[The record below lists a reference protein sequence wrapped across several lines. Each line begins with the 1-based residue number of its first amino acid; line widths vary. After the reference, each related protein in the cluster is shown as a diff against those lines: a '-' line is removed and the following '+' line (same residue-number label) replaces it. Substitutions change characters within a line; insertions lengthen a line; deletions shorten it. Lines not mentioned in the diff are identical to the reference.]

1 MKLLVSDYDSTFY
14 INDNDIKNNIKLVDI
29 FMKNNIFT
37 IATGRSYF
45 HYSLVRDLHHIKCNY
60 LIINHGATII
70 KDNKIIY
77 NKKIDNNIKNNLIE
91 DLKLDKAVDIFCCSL
106 LDNYDN
112 LDKNDLTKIHI
123 QYDSKET
130 AREIND
136 LIKQK
141 YNDYL
146 NCFLIHGKQAIEI
159 VSKEADKSKAIKFV
173 SNLENIKESD
183 IYTIGD
189 GYSDIEMIKN
199 FNGSRML
206 NCVDELKQVTNKSYE
221 SVSLLIEEIIS
232 KRDDKI
238 HKI

>member
-1 MKLLVSDYDSTFY
+1 MNLLVSDYDSTFY
-14 INDNDIKNNIKLVDI
+14 VNDNDIKNNIKYVDI
-29 FMKNNIFT
+29 FMKQNKFV

-45 HYSLVRDLHHIKCNY
+45 HYSLVRDLHNIKCNY

-91 DLKLDKAVDIFCCSL
+91 DLKLDKAVNIFCCSL
-106 LDNYDN
+106 LDNYDD

-130 AREIND
+130 AKEIDN

-141 YNDYL
+141 YYNYL
-146 NCFLIHGKQAIEI
+146 NCFFIHGKQAIEI
-159 VSKEADKSKAIKFV
+159 VSKDADKSKVIKFV

-199 FNGSRML
+199 FNGARML
-206 NCVDELKQVTNKSYE
+206 NCVDELKQVTNRSYE
-221 SVSLLIEEIIS
+221 SVSQLIEEIIF
-232 KRDDKI
+232 KRDNKI
-238 HKI
+238 